1 MKNRWLGTLI
11 NALNITSRVL
21 MLIAQKEVTSPR
33 GLQVAQTKEQ
43 GHILRVFFYEKNHQK
58 ISSYAPKTGICNLCC
73 VMFSHLQKH
82 FRSPE

>member
-43 GHILRVFFYEKNHQK
+43 GHIL
-58 ISSYAPKTGICNLCC
+58 
-73 VMFSHLQKH
+73 
-82 FRSPE
+82 